1 MKNVFGFEFPA
12 GIIGDYAKQIKQR
25 IIQQMNHTDLLI
37 DSFALRE
44 ITPELKKFLQQ
55 PRRNSRLFLWS
66 GPDWDYTFWHKSV
79 KQYIDKFNPYHIG
92 NSSDDVYYFSFFV

>member
-1 MKNVFGFEFPA
+1 MILIVE
-12 GIIGDYAKQIKQR
+12 YL
-25 IIQQMNHTDLLI
+25 LLI

-92 NSSDDVYYFSFFV
+92 NSSEDEYYFSDIYQKLIEPHFYN